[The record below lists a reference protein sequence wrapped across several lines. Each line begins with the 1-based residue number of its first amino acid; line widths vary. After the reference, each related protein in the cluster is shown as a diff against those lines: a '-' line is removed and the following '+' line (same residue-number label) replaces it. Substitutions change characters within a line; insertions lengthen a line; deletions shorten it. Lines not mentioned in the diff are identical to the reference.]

1 MRIEEIE
8 AGSQVTIEVCRGNHK
23 MEFKTEVVR
32 TIEGCVLTNI
42 VTHNDHVLKFD
53 TNQVKVNLISVSE
66 SEGKLYVWENCI
78 VRNIVSGGHKYHMIA
93 SQLDVKATNR
103 REYFRVYA
111 GLPGRA
117 RFGNNQEVYEVVVKD
132 VSQKGFAIIYHK
144 AIEYDKNP
152 LVVLLVNESEL
163 SINIMGR
170 IVRSEEIDDK
180 HYLYGC
186 RFEEDNPAIQK
197 FVLDKQREDLKRAKG
212 TDNTKKPLKPGK
224 K

>member
-144 AIEYDKNP
+144 EIEYDKNP

-197 FVLDKQREDLKRAKG
+197 YVLDKQREELKRAKG
-212 TDNTKKPLKPGK
+212 TDNIKKPLKPGK